1 MLTKKSRNE
10 VIMNDYSYYCA
21 LWTICYS
28 LNTWNFGAGVLR
40 TKTIKSV
47 VFHNRPLFLCA
58 ELTSFCVFTKK
69 AMWHCLLS
77 GKFTFHLNSR
87 PFAVD
92 KSTFEWIDCLHRA
105 MCFHYNYK
113 RQAFLVNTNLSN
125 NSILQQW
132 SYSLRWWT
140 GVSSQADIIWNIT
153 TVSLKMML
161 FSEA

>member
-58 ELTSFCVFTKK
+58 ELTSFCVLYEKGDVTLFIIGEI
-69 AMWHCLLS
+69 HV
-77 GKFTFHLNSR
+77 
-87 PFAVD
+87 PF
-92 KSTFEWIDCLHRA
+92 KLQTIRC
-105 MCFHYNYK
+105 
-113 RQAFLVNTNLSN
+113 RQINFRVNWLWCVFITITNDRRFWWTRTSVITASCN
-125 NSILQQW
+125 NDRTS
-132 SYSLRWWT
+132 SLRWWT